1 MARWRTVPSNAAA
14 PLACGRARNYRQAK
28 LMQQQQNYG
37 HSVDSGDYFLIE
49 MMTNHPSPFNNR
61 QCQEGEGWEMVE
73 LSKVERKRG
82 KAWEA
87 AETVETLARWCGPAD
102 RAVSHT
108 QVMAGQA
115 SLAIS

>member
-1 MARWRTVPSNAAA
+1 
-14 PLACGRARNYRQAK
+14 
-28 LMQQQQNYG
+28 
-37 HSVDSGDYFLIE
+37 
-49 MMTNHPSPFNNR
+49 
-61 QCQEGEGWEMVE
+61 MVE

>member
-1 MARWRTVPSNAAA
+1 
-14 PLACGRARNYRQAK
+14 
-28 LMQQQQNYG
+28 
-37 HSVDSGDYFLIE
+37 
-49 MMTNHPSPFNNR
+49 
-61 QCQEGEGWEMVE
+61 MVE

-115 SLAIS
+115 SLAIVPHSHFIMMSCSPKAFDKV

>member
-1 MARWRTVPSNAAA
+1 
-14 PLACGRARNYRQAK
+14 
-28 LMQQQQNYG
+28 MQQQQNYR

-61 QCQEGEGWEMVE
+61 QCREGEGWEMVE
-73 LSKVERKRG
+73 LSKVESERKRA

>member
-1 MARWRTVPSNAAA
+1 
-14 PLACGRARNYRQAK
+14 
-28 LMQQQQNYG
+28 
-37 HSVDSGDYFLIE
+37 
-49 MMTNHPSPFNNR
+49 
-61 QCQEGEGWEMVE
+61 MVE

-115 SLAIS
+115 SLAIVPHFIMMLWLEHLFTWFQNIKFFQKE